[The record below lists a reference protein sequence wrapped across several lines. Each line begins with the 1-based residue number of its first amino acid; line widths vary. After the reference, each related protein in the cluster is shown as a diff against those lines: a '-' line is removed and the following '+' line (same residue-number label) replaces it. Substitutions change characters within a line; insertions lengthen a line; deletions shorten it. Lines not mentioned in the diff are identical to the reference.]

1 MKNILHNNDCLS
13 GSVQI
18 HMYPPHTHLIKRNIE
33 LNSDHHYI
41 YIKLRINPTLK
52 ATDMYDFKIALFDNG
67 KLECFFLKQSYQMVL
82 EASGNITV
90 GEKSIINVLFY
101 VYMCYI
107 NSELYVEKM
116 VTLPTRI

>member
-18 HMYPPHTHLIKRNIE
+18 HMDPPPTHLIKRNID

-67 KLECFFLKQSYQMVL
+67 KLECFFLNRVIRWCLKRQEISRWVKNPL
-82 EASGNITV
+82 
-90 GEKSIINVLFY
+90 
-101 VYMCYI
+101 
-107 NSELYVEKM
+107 
-116 VTLPTRI
+116 